1 MGMELLK
8 LPAGRLATIFYK
20 TEPQNLAFE
29 KAVIPSDIEKGGS
42 SDDTLPPVVESRS
55 KRSRKFS
62 QDLLDRKGHV
72 FAWKNIT
79 LDIKVDKEQKRLL
92 DNVDG
97 ELISIPRFRA
107 TKTEYCRRL
116 GSSRTV
122 DGSDG
127 HVGGWKG

>member
-1 MGMELLK
+1 MELLK

-20 TEPQNLAFE
+20 TEPQDLAFE

-42 SDDTLPPVVESRS
+42 SDDTLLPIVQSRS

-79 LDIKVDKEQKRLL
+79 LDIRVDKEQKRLL
-92 DNVDG
+92 DDVDG
-97 ELISIPRFRA
+97 GSILPFS
-107 TKTEYCRRL
+107 TNE
-116 GSSRTV
+116 
-122 DGSDG
+122 D
-127 HVGGWKG
+127 